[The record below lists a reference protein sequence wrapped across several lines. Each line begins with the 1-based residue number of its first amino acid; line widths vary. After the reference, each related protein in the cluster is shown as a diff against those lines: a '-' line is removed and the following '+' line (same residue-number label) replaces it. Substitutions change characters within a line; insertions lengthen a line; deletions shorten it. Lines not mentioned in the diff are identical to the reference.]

1 MLPRGRSWP
10 PPVRPRLPAWLLYRV
25 QRLLA
30 PNAFYRWLAGWLE
43 RSPARYRAFTAAEK
57 TVKSGVFGCRMCG
70 QCALPVTGY
79 ACPMTCPKQLRNGP
93 CGGVGSDGSCEVHP
107 DLRCVWLVAFE
118 RAEAVRAGR
127 RPAPA
132 AAPHRPPGLGT
143 ELVGQLLERAG
154 RRPVGHRRRPGD
166 GAAMTSPR
174 SSLRSSL
181 ESAQTT
187 VTAEVG
193 PPRGADPEAVR
204 RKVEPLRGWVDA
216 VNITD
221 GQGAH
226 ARLSN
231 WAGSLLALAAGVEPV
246 MQVTCR
252 DRNRIALQSDL
263 LSAAALGIPN
273 VVLMT
278 GDHPRFGDH
287 PDAKPVFDLDSVQL
301 VWTARTMRDEG
312 RLLSGRTLDPP
323 PRWLIGA
330 VENPFAPPA
339 GFRAAR
345 LGKKVTAGAEFA
357 QTQFVFDVP
366 AFARWMADVRDLGLD
381 RRCKILAGVGPVRS
395 LRALEYMQGSV
406 PGLWIPDEI
415 GRRLR
420 GVPADRVADEGLTM
434 CAEIIQQVLEI
445 PGVSG
450 VHVMAPGFSRGIPE
464 VLARAGLARPVGA
477 GAGSGHAH

>member
-1 MLPRGRSWP
+1 
-10 PPVRPRLPAWLLYRV
+10 
-25 QRLLA
+25 
-30 PNAFYRWLAGWLE
+30 
-43 RSPARYRAFTAAEK
+43 
-57 TVKSGVFGCRMCG
+57 
-70 QCALPVTGY
+70 
-79 ACPMTCPKQLRNGP
+79 
-93 CGGVGSDGSCEVHP
+93 
-107 DLRCVWLVAFE
+107 
-118 RAEAVRAGR
+118 
-127 RPAPA
+127 
-132 AAPHRPPGLGT
+132 
-143 ELVGQLLERAG
+143 
-154 RRPVGHRRRPGD
+154 
-166 GAAMTSPR
+166 MTSPS

-181 ESAQTT
+181 ESARAT

-287 PDAKPVFDLDSVQL
+287 PDAKPVFDLDGVQL

-312 RLLSGRTLDPP
+312 RLLSGRKLDPP
-323 PRWLIGA
+323 PTWLIGA

-339 GFRAAR
+339 GFRAAP
-345 LGKKVTAGAEFA
+345 LTEVIGA
-357 QTQFVFDVP
+357 P
-366 AFARWMADVRDLGLD
+366 P
-381 RRCKILAGVGPVRS
+381 RRR
-395 LRALEYMQGSV
+395 
-406 PGLWIPDEI
+406 
-415 GRRLR
+415 
-420 GVPADRVADEGLTM
+420 
-434 CAEIIQQVLEI
+434 
-445 PGVSG
+445 
-450 VHVMAPGFSRGIPE
+450 
-464 VLARAGLARPVGA
+464 
-477 GAGSGHAH
+477 